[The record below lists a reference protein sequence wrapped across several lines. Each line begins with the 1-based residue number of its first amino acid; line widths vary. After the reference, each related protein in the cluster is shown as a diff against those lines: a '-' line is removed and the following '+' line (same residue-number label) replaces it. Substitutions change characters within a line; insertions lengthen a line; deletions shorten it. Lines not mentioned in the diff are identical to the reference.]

1 MPRPK
6 LSRKI
11 CKAPEFRGFVP
22 IDQKRDSIPVLID
35 IEEYEALRL
44 CDNTMLGHKEAAAEM
59 GVSRPTFTRIYESAR
74 RKVAL
79 AFVEARAIVFEGER
93 SIMTVT
99 GLSVK
104 IAEPYL
110 ATLLNRAYLPLVLYV
125 IVQISCNI
133 QTNSHI
139 DYNRLNIY
147 DYNLLIIYK

>member
-79 AFVEARAIVFEGER
+79 AFVEARAIVFEGGKVHYDSDWFECKDCR
-93 SIMTVT
+93 ALFSYPFKPGLPTTCALCNSSNIMQY
-99 GLSVK
+99 S
-104 IAEPYL
+104 
-110 ATLLNRAYLPLVLYV
+110 N
-125 IVQISCNI
+125 
-133 QTNSHI
+133 
-139 DYNRLNIY
+139 
-147 DYNLLIIYK
+147 